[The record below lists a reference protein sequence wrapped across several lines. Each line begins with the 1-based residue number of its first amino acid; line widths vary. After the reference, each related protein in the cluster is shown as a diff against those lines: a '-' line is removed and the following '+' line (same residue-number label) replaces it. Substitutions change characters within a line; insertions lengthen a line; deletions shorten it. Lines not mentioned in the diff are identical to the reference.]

1 MYFSGELLLSLDS
14 VCSVLAAAD
23 LFLLDWVREQC
34 GTFLLT
40 NLHLE
45 NVVLAGRLGTMYRI
59 QKLDQAVHRFYEAEF
74 KKIVES
80 EEWGALEKE
89 EIRMLLSSDGLVAE
103 EDFICESLLKWWEA
117 TGWPDGLDE
126 LLGLIRFPLCS
137 PIYIRDIENNEKYK
151 VVNESIAFKSFKS
164 GSAVENHLKRDVRCR
179 GTNDI
184 LVIHHDACENLYGYN
199 PDKESWQVLVDIP
212 FGGGYEYA
220 AIASHG
226 SKLYLVGGR
235 SKDGRS
241 LRSVFCLDFETMG
254 WSRLSDMREIRWY
267 HGAVLI
273 GSRLY
278 AVAGCGQ
285 LDSVE
290 YIELDS
296 NQGVADSWQLTA
308 AMNIPRHLPGVG
320 ALHRSIYV
328 CGGTDDSWSAFSTVE
343 VLDTETGDWRRL
355 PDMQVPRYS

>member
-1 MYFSGELLLSLDS
+1 MLSLDS

-23 LFLLDWVREQC
+23 IFLLDWVREQC
-34 GTFLLT
+34 GAFLLS

-45 NVVLAGRLGTMYRI
+45 NVVLAGRLASMYRI
-59 QKLDQAVHRFYEAEF
+59 QKLDQAVQRFYEAEF
-74 KKIVES
+74 RKIVES
-80 EEWGALEKE
+80 EEWEALNKE
-89 EIRMLLSSDGLVAE
+89 EVTMLLSSDGIVAE
-103 EDFICESLLKWWEA
+103 EDFICESLLKWWQAAGCPE
-117 TGWPDGLDE
+117 GLED

-137 PIYIRDIENNEKYK
+137 SVYIKDIENNESYK
-151 VVNESIAFKSFKS
+151 GINESIAFKSFKS
-164 GSAVENHLKRDVRCR
+164 GSVVENHLKRDIRCR

-184 LVIHHDACENLYGYN
+184 LAIHHDACDHLYGYN
-199 PDKESWQVLVDIP
+199 SDKETWEILADIP

-220 AIASHG
+220 AIASHA
-226 SKLYLVGGR
+226 SKVYLVGGR

-241 LRSVFCLDFETMG
+241 LRCVFCLDFETMS

-290 YIELDS
+290 YLELDS
-296 NQGVADSWQLTA
+296 TQGVANSWQLMA
-308 AMNIPRHLPGVG
+308 SMNIPRHLPGVG

-328 CGGTDDSWSAFSTVE
+328 CGGTDDSWAAFSTAE
-343 VLDTETGDWRRL
+343 MLDTETGEWQRL
-355 PDMQVPRYS
+355 PDMQVPR

>member
-1 MYFSGELLLSLDS
+1 MD
-14 VCSVLAAAD
+14 
-23 LFLLDWVREQC
+23 
-34 GTFLLT
+34 
-40 NLHLE
+40 
-45 NVVLAGRLGTMYRI
+45 
-59 QKLDQAVHRFYEAEF
+59 
-74 KKIVES
+74 
-80 EEWGALEKE
+80 
-89 EIRMLLSSDGLVAE
+89 
-103 EDFICESLLKWWEA
+103 
-117 TGWPDGLDE
+117 
-126 LLGLIRFPLCS
+126 
-137 PIYIRDIENNEKYK
+137 
-151 VVNESIAFKSFKS
+151 
-164 GSAVENHLKRDVRCR
+164 NHLKRDVRCR

-343 VLDTETGDWRRL
+343 VLDTETGEWRRL